1 MKRDGNPGSRIRAK
15 RFTVSLAVFS
25 TSTVF
30 GLGVPSCE
38 GLLTTFNPCGTI
50 FGFCQPVDI
59 DRLFAD
65 TTDFDRDPTCTVT
78 LGGLAGLPGCD
89 GVDINGLN
97 GGN

>member
-1 MKRDGNPGSRIRAK
+1 MKSNGKPANWNLRK
-15 RFTVSLAVFS
+15 RMVTGLAVFS

-78 LGGLAGLPGCD
+78 LGGAAGLPGCD
-89 GVDINGLN
+89 NVDLFGLN
-97 GGN
+97 GGR